1 MAGAESSV
9 ARKPLFM
16 LSSSVAA
23 CISCSAI
30 SHLHNDARTS
40 GGGRRAASADNA
52 DWQAS
57 AKPVIFSAERYHAAS
72 LRSWERP
79 SGHAALAVVRVAL
92 GDSAGAAVSD
102 LGVLRAPGSGEPSH
116 PSEAPS
122 PKPLPRLSWSRHLDV
137 VIHCGVG

>member
-23 CISCSAI
+23 RISCSAI

-79 SGHAALAVVRVAL
+79 FGHAALAVVRVAL
-92 GDSAGAAVSD
+92 RDSAGVGASLHGPASP
-102 LGVLRAPGSGEPSH
+102 LGKKACFKRGGSFGPVDPSH
-116 PSEAPS
+116 SLRTHS
-122 PKPLPRLSWSRHLDV
+122 SRETQQFFV
-137 VIHCGVG
+137 F